1 MAILFAAVEPSTG
14 LQTIHI
20 EHPQHTATH
29 TDGAYSMGKL
39 KQLCMQ
45 GLGVAALAI
54 GLSATAFAA
63 DEKPELNIGYVN
75 GWDDS
80 IAVSNVA
87 AEVLR
92 SKLGYDVT
100 LKAVEPAIMWQGV
113 ARGDL
118 DVTLSAWLPVTH
130 GEYYKRFKDKVEVLG
145 TNYEGAKIGLIVPE
159 YFAAKSIEDLNA
171 HSEEING
178 NITGI
183 DAGAGVMRRTE
194 DAIKEYNLDLNLLPS
209 SGPGMAIALARAEKA
224 QKPIVVT
231 GWIPHWMFAKWKLRF
246 LEDPKNVFGDAEH
259 VDTVANPKLASKA
272 PDAAAFLKNI
282 SWSGEEVG
290 SVMLAI
296 RDGAKPAE
304 AAKAWVEANPERVA
318 EWLK

>member
-1 MAILFAAVEPSTG
+1 
-14 LQTIHI
+14 
-20 EHPQHTATH
+20 
-29 TDGAYSMGKL
+29 MGKF
-39 KQLCMQ
+39 KQLCLH

-54 GLSATAFAA
+54 GMSSAMAA
-63 DEKPELNIGYVN
+63 DKPELKIGYVN

-87 AEVLR
+87 AEILR
-92 SKLGYDVT
+92 SKLGYAVK

-118 DVTLSAWLPVTH
+118 DATLSAWLPVTH
-130 GEYYKRFKDKVEVLG
+130 GEYYKRFKSKVSVLG
-145 TNYEGAKIGLIVPE
+145 TNYQGAKIGLIVPE
-159 YFAAKSIEDLNA
+159 YFDVKSIADLSS
-171 HSEEING
+171 HSDEING

-194 DAIKEYNLDLNLLPS
+194 DAIKQYDLDLNLLPS

-246 LEDPKNVFGDAEH
+246 LEDPKNVFGEAEH
-259 VDTVANPKLASKA
+259 VDTVANPQLATKA
-272 PDAAAFLKNI
+272 PDAAALLSKI

-290 SVMLAI
+290 AVMLSI

-304 AAKAWVEANPERVA
+304 AAKAWIAANPERVA